1 MLSISI
7 LSLPLKKEQAYP
19 PVKLSYIFLQTAGIA
34 LRLRLKSIFL
44 ILRLDSGK
52 KIMDK
57 SPQFPGAI
65 LLWTEIIVVIA
76 PPKLTLQFLE
86 KVNLR
91 QLMSLKQ

>member
-1 MLSISI
+1 MLSISM
-7 LSLPLKKEQAYP
+7 LSFPFKKEQQSP

-44 ILRLDSGK
+44 ILRPDSGK

-65 LLWTEIIVVIA
+65 LPWIGIIVGIA

-86 KVNLR
+86 KVNSR